1 MRNRQQTRK
10 PAMNTSIATTL
21 NPAQLDQLSVDT
33 IRFLSVD
40 AVQKADSGHP
50 GLPLGVEEVKL
61 TKQDLGWP
69 VEPLFHIPPQ
79 ALAHF
84 REALMR
90 GRPEVILI
98 ATGSEV
104 SLIVEA
110 GRQLHRRNIQTRLVS
125 MPSRELF
132 DLQTE
137 PSVTGVIWPKSRNWK
152 TERQEHE
159 KQSFE
164 TIGNVRPIH
173 LAGLYPARPD
183 VRRRAPASD
192 RG

>member
-50 GLPLGVEEVKL
+50 GLPLGAAPTAYVLWTRFLRHNPANPQWFNRDRFVLSAGRGSPLGVEEVKL
-61 TKQDLGWP
+61 AKQDLGWP

-110 GRQLHRRNIQTRLVS
+110 GRQLRRRNIQTRLLS
-125 MPSRELF
+125 MPSRELP

-137 PSVTGVIWPKSRNWK
+137 PSVTGVI
-152 TERQEHE
+152 
-159 KQSFE
+159 
-164 TIGNVRPIH
+164 
-173 LAGLYPARPD
+173 
-183 VRRRAPASD
+183 
-192 RG
+192 